1 MSKTPKLRFKEFS
14 GDWESKTVKQLMNE
28 KIIEQPLDGNHGEI
42 HPTTNDY
49 VETGIPFI
57 MASDL
62 YNGKVDYLNCKYISE
77 ETAKGLRKG
86 FAKEGDV
93 LITHKATIGEIALV
107 KNIDTNY
114 IVLTPQ
120 VTYYRVN
127 DYSILNNI
135 YLKSYFESANF
146 MNTFKKIA
154 SDGST
159 RSYIGITKQQELDI
173 RYPKIE
179 EQEKIASFFSLI
191 DDKICLQSEKVEVL
205 KDYKTGMM
213 QKIFSRELRFKDDD
227 GRDYPEWENIRLSEV
242 LKERKTYSQKNEGLE
257 HVTLSKDGIYGKGER
272 YNRDFLVV
280 TDDKKYKITRLGDI
294 CYNPANLKFGVI
306 CRNDYGDAIF
316 SPIYVTFEV
325 KSEADSEYMGVYL
338 SRWDFINRVRKYEE
352 GTVYERMAVK
362 PEDFLRF
369 EINLPTIEEQK
380 KIKGLFNKIDEKVK
394 FEEEKLNR
402 LNEYKKGLLQQ
413 MFV

>member
-1 MSKTPKLRFKEFS
+1 MSKIPKLRFKEFS
-14 GDWESKTVKQLMNE
+14 GEWESKRLGELGDFKKTYSFSRSVEGKGDYKHIHYGDIHMN
-28 KIIEQPLDGNHGEI
+28 
-42 HPTTNDY
+42 
-49 VETGIPFI
+49 
-57 MASDL
+57 
-62 YNGKVDYLNCKYISE
+62 YNGIISKDKLIPSIDIPSDDNYELIKEKDIIFADASEDRKDLGKVAVVRSIEGNVLSGLHTMCFRPKETLNSE
-77 ETAKGLRKG
+77 FFLNHSLN
-86 FAKEGDV
+86 KE
-93 LITHKATIGEIALV
+93 
-107 KNIDTNY
+107 
-114 IVLTPQ
+114 
-120 VTYYRVN
+120 
-127 DYSILNNI
+127 
-135 YLKSYFESANF
+135 YLKFMYTRGNGAKVLGISKANLLEYKF
-146 MNTFKKIA
+146 LAPSK
-154 SDGST
+154 
-159 RSYIGITKQQELDI
+159 
-173 RYPKIE
+173 E

-191 DDKICLQSEKVEVL
+191 DDKISLQGEKIEAL
-205 KDYKTGMM
+205 KDYKKGIM

-227 GRDYPEWENIRLSEV
+227 GRDYPEWKNIRLSEV

-306 CRNDYGDAIF
+306 CRNDYGEAIF

-325 KSEADSEYMGVYL
+325 KSEADSEYMGAYL

-380 KIKGLFNKIDEKVK
+380 KIKGFFNKIDEKVK

>member
-1 MSKTPKLRFKEFS
+1 MSKAPKLRFKEFR
-14 GDWESKTVKQLMNE
+14 GDWESKKLGSLLKFKNGINASKEQYGHGKKFINVLDILSNKYITHKN
-28 KIIEQPLDGNHGEI
+28 II
-42 HPTTNDY
+42 
-49 VETGIPFI
+49 
-57 MASDL
+57 
-62 YNGKVDYLNCKYISE
+62 GKVDIDDDTFEKYSV
-77 ETAKGLRKG
+77 GY
-86 FAKEGDV
+86 GDV
-93 LITHKATIGEIALV
+93 VFQRSSETREEVGTANVYLDKEYKATFGGFIIRGKKIGEYDPV
-107 KNIDTNY
+107 
-114 IVLTPQ
+114 
-120 VTYYRVN
+120 
-127 DYSILNNI
+127 
-135 YLKSYFESANF
+135 F
-146 MNTFKKIA
+146 MNELLKTPSARKEITTK
-154 SDGST
+154 SGGST
-159 RSYIGITKQQELDI
+159 RYNVGQETLSDVDVMF
-173 RYPKIE
+173 PTLE
-179 EQEKIASFFSLI
+179 EQEKIASLFSLI
-191 DDKICLQSEKVEVL
+191 DNKISIQEEKVDAL
-205 KDYKTGMM
+205 KVYKSGMM

-227 GRDYPEWENIRLSEV
+227 GRDYPEWKNIRLSEV

-380 KIKGLFNKIDEKVK
+380 KIKGFFNKIDEKVK

>member
-1 MSKTPKLRFKEFS
+1 MNKTPKLRFKEFS
-14 GDWESKTVKQLMNE
+14 GDWESKKLGSLLKFKNGINASKEQYGHGKKFINVLDILSNKYITHKN
-28 KIIEQPLDGNHGEI
+28 II
-42 HPTTNDY
+42 
-49 VETGIPFI
+49 
-57 MASDL
+57 
-62 YNGKVDYLNCKYISE
+62 GKVDIDDDTFEKYSV
-77 ETAKGLRKG
+77 GY
-86 FAKEGDV
+86 GDV
-93 LITHKATIGEIALV
+93 VFQRSSETREEVGTANVYLDKEYKATFGGFIIRGKKIGEYDPV
-107 KNIDTNY
+107 
-114 IVLTPQ
+114 
-120 VTYYRVN
+120 
-127 DYSILNNI
+127 
-135 YLKSYFESANF
+135 F
-146 MNTFKKIA
+146 MNELLKTPSARKEITTK
-154 SDGST
+154 SGGST
-159 RSYIGITKQQELDI
+159 RYNVGQETLSDVDVMF
-173 RYPKIE
+173 PTLE

-191 DDKICLQSEKVEVL
+191 DDKISLQDEKVEAL
-205 KDYKTGMM
+205 KDYKKGMM

-227 GRDYPEWENIRLSEV
+227 GRDYPEWKNIRLSEV

-306 CRNDYGDAIF
+306 CRNDYGEAIF

-325 KSEADSEYMGVYL
+325 KSEADSEYMGAYL

-380 KIKGLFNKIDEKVK
+380 KIKGFFNKIDEKVK

>member
-1 MSKTPKLRFKEFS
+1 MSKIPKLRFKEFS
-14 GDWESKTVKQLMNE
+14 GEWESKRLGELGDFKKTYSFSRSVEGKGDYKHIHYGDIHMN
-28 KIIEQPLDGNHGEI
+28 
-42 HPTTNDY
+42 
-49 VETGIPFI
+49 
-57 MASDL
+57 
-62 YNGKVDYLNCKYISE
+62 YNGIISKDKLIPSIDIPSDDNYELIKEKDIIFADASEDRKDLGKVAVVRSIEGNVLSGLHTMCFRPKETLNSE
-77 ETAKGLRKG
+77 FFLNHSLN
-86 FAKEGDV
+86 KE
-93 LITHKATIGEIALV
+93 
-107 KNIDTNY
+107 
-114 IVLTPQ
+114 
-120 VTYYRVN
+120 
-127 DYSILNNI
+127 
-135 YLKSYFESANF
+135 YLKFMYTRGNGAKVLGISKANLLEYKF
-146 MNTFKKIA
+146 LAPSK
-154 SDGST
+154 
-159 RSYIGITKQQELDI
+159 
-173 RYPKIE
+173 E

-191 DDKICLQSEKVEVL
+191 DDKISLQGEKIEAL
-205 KDYKTGMM
+205 KDYKKGIM

-227 GRDYPEWENIRLSEV
+227 GRDYPEWKNIRLSEV

-306 CRNDYGDAIF
+306 CRNDYGEAIF
-316 SPIYVTFEV
+316 SPIYVKFEV
-325 KSEADSEYMGVYL
+325 KSEADSEYMGAYL

-380 KIKGLFNKIDEKVK
+380 KIKGFFNKIDEKVK

>member
-14 GDWESKTVKQLMNE
+14 GDWENKKISEIYSDLKAGSTPSKAVPRYFKGNIPWITSGELKTKYIYKTNEYITEEAVKSANL
-28 KIIEQPLDGNHGEI
+28 KIYEEGTFFIAITGLEAPGTRGSCAINKVKA
-42 HPTTNDY
+42 TTNQSCLAFQKNSKMKN
-49 VETGIPFI
+49 EF
-57 MASDL
+57 L
-62 YNGKVDYLNCKYISE
+62 YYWYLLNGE
-77 ETAKGLRKG
+77 
-86 FAKEGDV
+86 
-93 LITHKATIGEIALV
+93 H
-107 KNIDTNY
+107 
-114 IVLTPQ
+114 
-120 VTYYRVN
+120 
-127 DYSILNNI
+127 
-135 YLKSYFESANF
+135 
-146 MNTFKKIA
+146 
-154 SDGST
+154 
-159 RSYIGITKQQELDI
+159 IGIKYTQGTKQQSLNNELVGKLRI
-173 RYPKIE
+173 NMPSIE

-191 DDKICLQSEKVEVL
+191 DDKISLQGDKVEAL
-205 KDYKTGMM
+205 KDYKKGIM
-213 QKIFSRELRFKDDD
+213 QNIFSRELRFKDDD

>member
-1 MSKTPKLRFKEFS
+1 MSKVPKLRFKEFS

-77 ETAKGLRKG
+77 ETAKWLRKG

-191 DDKICLQSEKVEVL
+191 DDKISLQGEKVEAL
-205 KDYKTGMM
+205 KDYKRGMM
-213 QKIFSRELRFKDDD
+213 QKIFSRELRFKDDE
-227 GRDYPEWENIRLSEV
+227 GRDYPDWEEKKLGELIKVKSNRNKNSVVDLVLSVSNTKGFITQSEQFEDRVVASSDISNYKIVEKNDFAFNPARINVGSIARLKLYDKGIISPMYICFRCLDLLDNDYLEYFLMTHSFDV
-242 LKERKTYSQKNEGLE
+242 QMKKKLEGS
-257 HVTLSKDGIYGKGER
+257 VRQTLSAEALGEIR
-272 YNRDFLVV
+272 
-280 TDDKKYKITRLGDI
+280 IG
-294 CYNPANLKFGVI
+294 
-306 CRNDYGDAIF
+306 
-316 SPIYVTFEV
+316 
-325 KSEADSEYMGVYL
+325 
-338 SRWDFINRVRKYEE
+338 
-352 GTVYERMAVK
+352 
-362 PEDFLRF
+362 
-369 EINLPTIEEQK
+369 LPCLDEQK
-380 KIKGLFNKIDEKVK
+380 KIGRFLNSINDKIEK
-394 FEEEKLNR
+394 EQEKLDS

>member
-1 MSKTPKLRFKEFS
+1 MNKTPKLRFKEFS
-14 GDWESKTVKQLMNE
+14 GDWESKKLGSLLKFKNGINASKEQYGHGKKFINVLDILSNKYITHKN
-28 KIIEQPLDGNHGEI
+28 II
-42 HPTTNDY
+42 
-49 VETGIPFI
+49 
-57 MASDL
+57 
-62 YNGKVDYLNCKYISE
+62 GKVDIDDDTFEKYSV
-77 ETAKGLRKG
+77 GY
-86 FAKEGDV
+86 GDV
-93 LITHKATIGEIALV
+93 VFQRSSETREEVGTANVYLDKEYKATFGGFIIRGKKIGEYDPV
-107 KNIDTNY
+107 
-114 IVLTPQ
+114 
-120 VTYYRVN
+120 
-127 DYSILNNI
+127 
-135 YLKSYFESANF
+135 F
-146 MNTFKKIA
+146 MNELLKTPSARKEITTK
-154 SDGST
+154 SGGST
-159 RSYIGITKQQELDI
+159 RYNVGQETLSDVDVMF
-173 RYPKIE
+173 PTLE
-179 EQEKIASFFSLI
+179 EQEKIASLFSLI
-191 DDKICLQSEKVEVL
+191 DNKISIQEEKVDAL
-205 KDYKTGMM
+205 KVYKKGMM

-227 GRDYPEWENIRLSEV
+227 GRDYPEWKNIRLSEV

-306 CRNDYGDAIF
+306 CRNDYGEAIF

-325 KSEADSEYMGVYL
+325 KSEADSEYMGAYL

-380 KIKGLFNKIDEKVK
+380 KIKGFFNKIDEKVK

>member
-1 MSKTPKLRFKEFS
+1 MSKAPKLRFKEFS
-14 GDWESKTVKQLMNE
+14 GDWENKKISEIYSDLKAGSTPSKAVPRYFKGNIPWITSGELKTKYIYKTNEYITEEAVKSANL
-28 KIIEQPLDGNHGEI
+28 KIYEEGTFFIAITGLEAPGTRGSCAINKVKA
-42 HPTTNDY
+42 TTNQSCLAFQKNSKMKN
-49 VETGIPFI
+49 EF
-57 MASDL
+57 L
-62 YNGKVDYLNCKYISE
+62 YYWYLLNGE
-77 ETAKGLRKG
+77 
-86 FAKEGDV
+86 
-93 LITHKATIGEIALV
+93 H
-107 KNIDTNY
+107 
-114 IVLTPQ
+114 
-120 VTYYRVN
+120 
-127 DYSILNNI
+127 
-135 YLKSYFESANF
+135 
-146 MNTFKKIA
+146 
-154 SDGST
+154 
-159 RSYIGITKQQELDI
+159 IGIKYTQGTKQQSLNNELVGKLRI
-173 RYPKIE
+173 NMPSIE

-191 DDKICLQSEKVEVL
+191 DDKISLQGDKVEAL
-205 KDYKTGMM
+205 KDYKKGIM
-213 QKIFSRELRFKDDD
+213 QNIFSRELRFKDDD